1 MDFAF
6 LNAAASSQYFP
17 PQDPWLAGESVSYY
31 YLGYLIFGGISRLA
45 DVPTYVGYNLALA
58 TVAGMAATVIFG
70 LAYNMVRL
78 VGGRLVGSAWLTGL
92 AALILLLGIANLVSG
107 LELVRAGG
115 GGTPGFWEWVDIKGL
130 DGPEQSSEWHPIG
143 TGLVVV
149 AGNTGNRY
157 R

>member
-1 MDFAF
+1 MWVLFKLYDPSINHTEQPMDFAF
-6 LNAAASSQYFP
+6 LNASASSQHFP

-78 VGGRLVGSAWLTGL
+78 VGGRLGSALDHRL
-92 AALILLLGIANLVSG
+92 AAL
-107 LELVRAGG
+107 
-115 GGTPGFWEWVDIKGL
+115 P
-130 DGPEQSSEWHPIG
+130 
-143 TGLVVV
+143 
-149 AGNTGNRY
+149 Y
-157 R
+157 CC